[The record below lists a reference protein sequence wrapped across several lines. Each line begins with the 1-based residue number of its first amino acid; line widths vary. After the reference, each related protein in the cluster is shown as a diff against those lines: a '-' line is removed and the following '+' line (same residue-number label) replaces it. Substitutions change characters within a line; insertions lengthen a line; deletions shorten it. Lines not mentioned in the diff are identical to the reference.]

1 MSLIKCRECG
11 AQVSEEAKKCPNC
24 GAVPQKKM
32 GLGMKVLLGFGAIL
46 VIGTMA
52 GHSSGG
58 ATSAAQ
64 DGGGTAPATQA
75 EVASLQA
82 AALADG
88 PLWSYEDG
96 ADKMRGTHWA
106 SATVDATEKLHFSF
120 PYNGGST
127 PSLEVRQKGKQVDVI
142 LFVSKGQFLCHID
155 GCSVEVKFDDGAV
168 SPYFAGEADDGETN
182 LLFIEGAARFIAKL
196 RKAKTVTIEAEFFQ
210 EGNRQ
215 MTFPVKGLRWP
226 LA

>member
-1 MSLIKCRECG
+1 MALIKCRECG
-11 AQVSEEAKKCPNC
+11 AQVSSEAKKCPHC
-24 GAVPQKKM
+24 GAVPQKRM
-32 GLGMKVLLGFGAIL
+32 RLGTKILLGFGAIL
-46 VIGTMA
+46 IIGTMA

-58 ATSAAQ
+58 ATSATN
-64 DGGGTAPATQA
+64 DSGGTAPATPA

-88 PLWSYEDG
+88 PRWSYEDG

-106 SATVDATEKLHFSF
+106 SATVDATEKLDFSF

-127 PSLEVRQKGKQVDVI
+127 PSLEVRQRGKHVDVI
-142 LFVSKGQFLCHID
+142 LLVSKGQFLCRVD
-155 GCSVEVKFDDGAV
+155 GCSVEVKFDDGGVAR
-168 SPYFAGEADDGETN
+168 YYAGEADDGETN
-182 LLFIEGAARFIAKL
+182 LIFIEGAPEFVTKL
-196 RKAKTVTIEAEFFQ
+196 KKAKTVTIEAQFFQ

-226 LA
+226 LT